1 LRCSAAL
8 SRGLLFLY
16 FLDELIKRWTMGRFF
31 NKPELVEKAVVKM
44 TMDGLA
50 YYRLK
55 PYIDDMGI
63 DLHAKVVTID
73 TVKIDFDFTVKYYNI
88 VDQFKAL
95 IILLNDPSV
104 SSAMI
109 GSREDLNLLF
119 VELVDAIRSVQ
130 KTLEERV
137 SQ

>member
-1 LRCSAAL
+1 
-8 SRGLLFLY
+8 
-16 FLDELIKRWTMGRFF
+16 MGRFF